1 MITNE
6 RRAQG
11 EDFLVDEP
19 KGRQEQLREKLFEQP
34 QPKATQKDLGVPLVP
49 WSSVVVP
56 ANATDLQRLT
66 YVPGLIG
73 EITEWIVRSAP
84 RPNRMMAMSVG
95 AVVVGTL
102 IGRRIQGPTES
113 GTHLYLAMLAPTGYG
128 KDRPLKAGQ
137 ELLRAVGRPEL
148 IGSDSWSSDVG
159 FQLLLQDQP
168 LICCFVDEL
177 GDMIALLNSQDTNR
191 FVSNTLTTLKRCY
204 NAWEYIHTAQTR
216 HNPMIEITWPVVSIV
231 SASTPESFFSSLAP
245 RDVEGGFANRFLP
258 LPFEGLQRPP
268 EQAIPPG
275 SRIAPPDLVARLK
288 RLPRTSEDLF
298 DQICRPELIQIGWGA
313 GAEDLYYAHSRKMDN
328 EDTSDRRRYELGMR
342 VCENAIRLA
351 TNVAV
356 GRGSHV
362 VEVEDLSWGLA
373 LSHQAYDAIVGG
385 VRKYMVEYLHF
396 PKFCLTLI
404 DAYRS
409 RRFIS
414 KTKLHQDFFLHQKTG
429 LELDRVNG
437 ALIKQGLIRSARR
450 YPPTGGPA
458 ISGWEWVGE

>member
-191 FVSNTLTTLKRCY
+191 FVSNTLTSSSVATTLGNTSTLPKR
-204 NAWEYIHTAQTR
+204 
-216 HNPMIEITWPVVSIV
+216 
-231 SASTPESFFSSLAP
+231 
-245 RDVEGGFANRFLP
+245 
-258 LPFEGLQRPP
+258 
-268 EQAIPPG
+268 
-275 SRIAPPDLVARLK
+275 
-288 RLPRTSEDLF
+288 
-298 DQICRPELIQIGWGA
+298 
-313 GAEDLYYAHSRKMDN
+313 
-328 EDTSDRRRYELGMR
+328 
-342 VCENAIRLA
+342 A
-351 TNVAV
+351 TT
-356 GRGSHV
+356 
-362 VEVEDLSWGLA
+362 
-373 LSHQAYDAIVGG
+373 Q
-385 VRKYMVEYLHF
+385 
-396 PKFCLTLI
+396 
-404 DAYRS
+404 
-409 RRFIS
+409 
-414 KTKLHQDFFLHQKTG
+414 
-429 LELDRVNG
+429 
-437 ALIKQGLIRSARR
+437 
-450 YPPTGGPA
+450 
-458 ISGWEWVGE
+458 